1 MRKSLWI
8 IPVLYVTL
16 VVPNAK
22 ADPIT
27 VNYDFECCN
36 LAPGTAKV
44 TDLMVV
50 FNAPVGADAGVDFGE
65 AFGCDKV
72 ISTGLFNAIEVICTT
87 ITPGDHIDLTGI
99 RSAASILSASWS
111 AAGGKFYKATPIPE
125 PATGGLMLLGF
136 GMLMLKRIAQKSRR
150 ATCTTRSQSLPAH
163 H

>member
-8 IPVLYVTL
+8 IPVLYATL

-36 LAPGTAKV
+36 KAPATAKV
-44 TDLMVV
+44 TDLSVV

-87 ITPGDHIDLTGI
+87 ITQGDHIVLTGV
-99 RSAASILSASWS
+99 RSAASILSAKWS
-111 AAGGKFYKATPIPE
+111 AADGKFFKATPVTTPTPE

-136 GMLMLKRIAQKSRR
+136 GMLMLMRNAQRSRR
-150 ATCTTRSQSLPAH
+150 ST
-163 H
+163 